1 MVMSLWPRFLAHPV
15 EYLGA
20 VDILNL
26 IRWVALAAAM
36 RSFAVSKK
44 GSPYSI
50 AERITM
56 VIRPVIRS

>member
-1 MVMSLWPRFLAHPV
+1 MVMRLWPRFLAHPV

-44 GSPYSI
+44 VVHTRLPS
-50 AERITM
+50 
-56 VIRPVIRS
+56 V